1 MGYPFRPDIF
11 CPKLSCVRGI
21 LLNMDLKSAVVRY
34 QFAERAKSELI
45 VCSQLVAALGSFQ
58 KAEQAGGRR
67 MLVLVLEAVR
77 SELEFAWK
85 STERSEFRKA
95 ADLLS
100 ESISHT
106 ESDEF
111 DAAALRLSSAVS
123 ASTTVAQESWQVLNE
138 HGLL

>member
-1 MGYPFRPDIF
+1 
-11 CPKLSCVRGI
+11 
-21 LLNMDLKSAVVRY
+21 LNMDLKSAVVNY

-45 VCSQLVAALGSFQ
+45 VSSQLVAALGSFQ
-58 KAEQAGGRR
+58 KTEQAGGRR

-95 ADLLS
+95 ADLIS
-100 ESISHT
+100 EAISHT

-111 DAAALRLSSAVS
+111 DTAAFRLSGAVS

-138 HGLL
+138 HGIL

>member
-1 MGYPFRPDIF
+1 
-11 CPKLSCVRGI
+11 
-21 LLNMDLKSAVVRY
+21 MDLKSAVVGY

-45 VCSQLVAALGSFQ
+45 VCPHLVVALGSFQ
-58 KAEQAGGRR
+58 KTEQAGGRR
-67 MLVLVLEAVR
+67 MLILVLEAVR

-85 STERSEFRKA
+85 STGRSEFRKA
-95 ADLLS
+95 SDLLS
-100 ESISHT
+100 EAISLT

-111 DAAALRLSSAVS
+111 ETAALRLSGAIS